1 MWRQPLAGF
10 GYRSIDR
17 PEQCGVEEEEE
28 ERKEGGGSMQRG
40 WCLYTGL
47 SSFFFLSGSFQP
59 LVSFLFF
66 FSSVSRRA
74 RSAGGGAAD
83 SAGWLMLSRDHHQR
97 HSCFGPRD
105 LGSIVVDRSS
115 GTRGWDQK

>member
-47 SSFFFLSGSFQP
+47 SSFFFFVRFVP
-59 LVSFLFF
+59 
-66 FSSVSRRA
+66 A
-74 RSAGGGAAD
+74 
-83 SAGWLMLSRDHHQR
+83 
-97 HSCFGPRD
+97 SC
-105 LGSIVVDRSS
+105 
-115 GTRGWDQK
+115 